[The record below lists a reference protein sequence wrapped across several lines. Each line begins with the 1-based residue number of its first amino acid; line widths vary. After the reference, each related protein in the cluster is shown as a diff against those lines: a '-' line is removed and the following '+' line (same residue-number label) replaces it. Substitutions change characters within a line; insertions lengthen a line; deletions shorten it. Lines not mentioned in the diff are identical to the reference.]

1 MSQEVKEKI
10 TEVEKQ
16 IQAFHEISQSRA
28 LTIEEECDME
38 ELEMDLEDLKFE
50 MQRNEINNKG
60 EEK

>member
-16 IQAFHEISQSRA
+16 IQAFREIGQSRA